1 MFENFHFLSSFDA
14 YLAQTDARY
23 PEDRNT
29 FLRLQREET
38 LYDVLCVLL
47 GMGKQTSEKTL
58 DVLWSTWVAG
68 VVGSTSA
75 DLGSMLMISI
85 GQGSRGNAM
94 LSSGGSQR
102 P

>member
-1 MFENFHFLSSFDA
+1 MFEIFHFLSSFDA

-58 DVLWSTWVAG
+58 IDIQIKQRRRILA
-68 VVGSTSA
+68 
-75 DLGSMLMISI
+75 
-85 GQGSRGNAM
+85 
-94 LSSGGSQR
+94 SSVPNFQKA
-102 P
+102 PPVITIF